1 MSMKKATPKAVFEAC
16 QQLSLSMGE
25 GESWNRDDVRLL
37 VGGGSYAVIDP
48 LIKAW
53 RNLEPV
59 REVAPSIPSEL
70 LIQVASLLEQQVSGY
85 IAEVEQR
92 DEQREFFFRQAGE
105 ELASNLHAVED
116 ALTSDLE
123 LAQQAKH
130 ELDAECSRLE
140 EELSLSQQ
148 EGYGLALKLELME
161 KELVQANQRLSS
173 EKERYDRIID
183 QANKDKE
190 SLQVRLS
197 EQNVQAI
204 ADCKLDYQQQ
214 LAAQKSQFLNAAEL
228 SENRLMR
235 LLDQAR
241 VEMKEL
247 QQTYEGKLDAGSR
260 QQQQDKAAL
269 NKQKLEI
276 NVLESELKLLK
287 QGVEQQVLEHESQLL
302 LANNEVTALRDQLLQ
317 QRSQGVQE
325 DKSDLQAIKDSILTL
340 QNQLQQRK

>member
-1 MSMKKATPKAVFEAC
+1 MKKATPKAVFEAC
-16 QQLSLSMGE
+16 QQLSLSMEE
-25 GESWNRDDVRLL
+25 GESWNRDDVRHL

-53 RNLEPV
+53 RNLQPV

-105 ELASNLHAVED
+105 ELASNLQAVED

-130 ELDAECSRLE
+130 ELDAECSRLDA
-140 EELSLSQQ
+140 ELSLSQQ

-214 LAAQKSQFLNAAEL
+214 LAAQKSQLLNAAEL

-247 QQTYEGKLDAGSR
+247 QQSCEGKLDAGSR
-260 QQQQDKAAL
+260 QQQQDKAGL

-287 QGVEQQVLEHESQLL
+287 QGVEQQVLEHESLLL